1 MNLTQEL
8 QNLLNHVVSQVPA
21 ETLSTIG
28 QSTQQIADL
37 KIDRNALKVGEPVPN
52 FSLPGA
58 TGQLVELQQ
67 LLALGPVVIAFYRG
81 EWCPF
86 CNLELHALQNA
97 LLEIKALGASLV
109 AISPQMPDNSLS
121 TSEKHNLTFEVLSDV
136 GNKVAKQFG
145 LVYTVPKAMQ
155 AVMTSFGTDLPASN
169 GDESFELPLP
179 ATYIINTDGIVTFR
193 FVDADFTKRLDPV
206 EIITALSNLVA

>member
-1 MNLTQEL
+1 LGEIAIAIPANFRRFIVIEIQIMNLTQEL
-8 QNLLNHVVSQVPA
+8 QNLLNQVASQVPA
-21 ETLSTIG
+21 ETLPKIG

-37 KIDRNALKVGEPVPN
+37 NIDRNALKVGEPVPN

-97 LLEIKALGASLV
+97 L
-109 AISPQMPDNSLS
+109 P
-121 TSEKHNLTFEVLSDV
+121 
-136 GNKVAKQFG
+136 
-145 LVYTVPKAMQ
+145 
-155 AVMTSFGTDLPASN
+155 SN
-169 GDESFELPLP
+169 HQ
-179 ATYIINTDGIVTFR
+179 R
-193 FVDADFTKRLDPV
+193 F
-206 EIITALSNLVA
+206 